1 LANIKSAEKNHRQ
14 SVKRRARNVHVR
26 AVLRTAIRKV
36 REAVTAK
43 DGAKA
48 KEALRAAEI
57 TIRKAASKGVMHR
70 RNADRHVARLA
81 HSVSQ
86 LAGK

>member
-1 LANIKSAEKNHRQ
+1 MANIKSAEKNHRQ
-14 SVKRRARNVHVR
+14 SIKRRARNVHVR
-26 AVLRTAIRKV
+26 SVMRTAIRRV
-36 REAVTAK
+36 REAVIAK

-48 KEALRAAEI
+48 KDALRVAEI
-57 TIRKAASKGVMHR
+57 TIRKAASKGVVHR